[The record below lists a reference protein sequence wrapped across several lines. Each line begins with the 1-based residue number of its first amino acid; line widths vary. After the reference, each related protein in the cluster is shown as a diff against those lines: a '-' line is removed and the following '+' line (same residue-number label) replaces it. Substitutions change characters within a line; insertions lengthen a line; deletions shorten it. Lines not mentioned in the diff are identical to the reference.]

1 MYGYKAAPT
10 PGIPSFQ
17 CPDIGFNT
25 RDREAAELTDGVK
38 SWAACSD
45 LCSRRRGCRYWT
57 WHHENAGQYSL
68 RCVTMTD
75 VNFRI
80 ADPSAVSGSKNCRDS
95 STSTTSAPTVTPGS
109 SLPSFVCPDVSFN
122 TRGRIGAELTKDV
135 ASWSA
140 CSDLCRARRG
150 CRYWTWHKEEAGQF
164 AFRCITMT
172 DVNTRV
178 SDNNAV
184 SGTKTCEGI
193 TFS

>member
-10 PGIPSFQ
+10 PPPAPGTPSFQ

-25 RDREAAELTDGVK
+25 RDREAAELTDGVQ

-45 LCSRRRGCRYWT
+45 LCSR
-57 WHHENAGQYSL
+57 
-68 RCVTMTD
+68 
-75 VNFRI
+75 
-80 ADPSAVSGSKNCRDS
+80 
-95 STSTTSAPTVTPGS
+95 
-109 SLPSFVCPDVSFN
+109 
-122 TRGRIGAELTKDV
+122 
-135 ASWSA
+135 
-140 CSDLCRARRG
+140 RRG

-184 SGTKTCEGI
+184 SGTKKCKGRKAPPLYN
-193 TFS
+193 